1 MKFRYLTFYTLLF
14 ISQGIYSQNKGIPI
28 DLKRAIDNTIQR
40 YPLIAQLNRQADAV
54 DSRVDQL
61 KSNYLPTVDADFS
74 YARVGPIQ
82 AIAFGPEIFQLYPV
96 NNYDAHVEMGY
107 TIYDFGKRDAMV
119 DLVRSGKIT
128 ALDNVEIAKTNL
140 AYQAVQTYYS
150 ILFLQ
155 ESLKVKDEQI
165 ANLNNHLKFTTD
177 KVKSGTATDFD
188 VLTTQV
194 KVSAVQ
200 NQKIDIENE
209 IKKQEI
215 QLKSLMGM
223 TPDARIYVTG
233 NFSYTKIY
241 MDADSLIQVALN
253 NRSDLKIARDYEI
266 TAGLQKMNA
275 RKNDMP
281 SFHFEFEY
289 GFKNGFIPNI
299 DVLRGNFAAAFSFK
313 YPIYNGSKEDALE
326 QEADANLLSTH
337 SHSDEVEITIKSEV
351 TKALS
356 DLSSLEV
363 QLQNIKVQIDQAA
376 QSVDRSELQYKAG
389 TLRNLDLLD
398 AQTSLSEAKLSEL
411 QIIFRNI
418 MADYNLQRAVGH
430 KIWSADTN

>member
-1 MKFRYLTFYTLLF
+1 MKIRYLFTYIFLF
-14 ISQGIYSQNKGIPI
+14 IIQGIYCQNKGIPI
-28 DLKRAIDNTIQR
+28 DLKRAVDNTIQR
-40 YPLIAQLNRQADAV
+40 YPLITQLNRQAEAI
-54 DSRVDQL
+54 DSRVNQL
-61 KSNYLPTVDADFS
+61 KSNYLPSVDADFS
-74 YARVGPIQ
+74 YARLGPIQ
-82 AIAFGPEIFQLYPV
+82 AIAFGPETFQLYPA

-107 TIYDFGKRDAMV
+107 TVYDFGKRDAMV
-119 DLVRSGKIT
+119 DLVSSGKNT
-128 ALDNVEIAKTNL
+128 ALDNVEMAKTTL
-140 AYQAVQTYYS
+140 AYQAVQAYYS

-155 ESLKVKDEQI
+155 ESLKLKDEQI
-165 ANLNNHLKFTTD
+165 ANLNIHLQNTTD

-194 KVSAVQ
+194 KVSVVQ
-200 NQKIDIENE
+200 NQKIDIEND
-209 IKKQEI
+209 IRKQEI

-233 NFSYTKIY
+233 NFSYIKIN
-241 MDADSLIQVALN
+241 MDADSLVQVALHD
-253 NRSDLKIARDYEI
+253 RSDLKIARDNEM
-266 TAGLQKMNA
+266 TANFQKLNA

-281 SFHFEFEY
+281 SLHFEFEY

-299 DVLRGNFAAAFSFK
+299 DVLRGNFAAALNFK
-313 YPIYNGSKEDALE
+313 VPIYNGSKEEALE
-326 QEADANLLSTH
+326 QEADANMYSSR

-376 QSVDRSELQYKAG
+376 KSVERSELQYKAG
-389 TLRNLDLLD
+389 TIRNLDLLD

-418 MADYNLQRAVGH
+418 MADYNLQRAVGK
-430 KIWSADTN
+430 KIWSTDIK

>member
-1 MKFRYLTFYTLLF
+1 MKFRYLLLCSLF

-107 TIYDFGKRDAMV
+107 TIYDFGKRDAML
-119 DLVRSGKIT
+119 DLVSSGKNT
-128 ALDNVEIAKTNL
+128 ALDNVEMAKSNL

-155 ESLKVKDEQI
+155 ESLKLKDEQI
-165 ANLNNHLKFTTD
+165 ANLNTHLQFTTD

-209 IKKQEI
+209 IRKQEI

-223 TPDARIYVTG
+223 TPNARIYVTG
-233 NFSYTKIY
+233 NFSYTRLY
-241 MDADSLIQVALN
+241 PNSDSLIQVALN
-253 NRSDLKIARDYEI
+253 DRSDLKFARDNEL
-266 TAGLQKMNA
+266 TANFQKLNA

-281 SFHFEFEY
+281 SLHFEFEY

-326 QEADANLLSTH
+326 QEAYANLLSTH